1 MKVTFAM
8 APGDALRFAGYLDNL
23 RTDDIYTEKIGLP
36 DGTDLNMDRCFAY
49 PFSEY
54 GDVKEACLAV
64 EDNDLS
70 LMLIYQNYRVEYALS
85 AQKQWSAVAVS
96 AYSGT
101 SLKYSYDFF
110 NRLSTEHVMKL
121 ETFFK
126 GKLIAGQD
134 NLYSMLGSD
143 SGNPNFLRE
152 YIYKITLNKL

>member
-85 AQKQWSAVAVS
+85 AQKQWSNVAVS

-143 SGNPNFLRE
+143 SSNPNFLRE
-152 YIYKITLNKL
+152 YIYKITLNKI

>member
-152 YIYKITLNKL
+152 YIYKITLNKI